1 MKLNTKLVITF
12 ILFMVVPLLLLG
24 ASYMILRYGFGFL
37 IIERVSINGKNS
49 FVMSQESLLSVIIV
63 IFCVVILTGIAL
75 SNWLMYS
82 FIKPINQLKKAL
94 HNIENGDYDTSL
106 IKPKQAE
113 FEGLFKDFESMRIKL
128 KENRDRRNLAEKQN
142 RELIAN
148 ITHDLKTPITSIRG
162 YVEGIMD
169 GVADT
174 EEKMDRYIKTIYNK
188 ANALNALINELT
200 GYSKIDARE
209 ITYNFVRLSVD
220 EYFGDCAS
228 EMIFDLQEQGV
239 KFVYDNRVKKSIAV
253 LADPVQLSKVIHNII
268 SNSVKYKSPEHSVIR
283 MRIKDMGEHI
293 QVDVRDNGMGIPKQ
307 DTEKIFDR
315 FFRSDASRN
324 SDKGGNGIGLSIAKK
339 IIEDH
344 GGKIWATVD
353 GSVGLTIHFTL
364 RKYTDEIKS
373 DYTKEPTQINIDIEN
388 MGYEDEDSLNFEEA
402 SDKPSNE
409 EPANKEETAVNDY
422 KKETDL
428 EKEKIKDSI
437 KKGESS
443 EKEDA
448 DNSEAIQNYNE
459 VINILGDFEDEE

>member
-1 MKLNTKLVITF
+1 MKINTRLIMTF
-12 ILFMVVPLLLLG
+12 ILFCIGPTALVVG
-24 ASYMILRYGFGFL
+24 SYLVLRNVFGFL
-37 IIERVSINGKNS
+37 IVEKIVVNGQTS
-49 FVMSQESLLSVIIV
+49 FAMSEESLLSAVIV
-63 IFCVVILTGIAL
+63 IFCVIVLTGIVL
-75 SNWLMYS
+75 VNWLMYG

-94 HNIENGDYDTSL
+94 HSIENGEYDTSL

-142 RELIAN
+142 KELIAN

-174 EEKMDRYIKTIYNK
+174 DEKMDRYIKTIYNK

-209 ITYNFVRLSVD
+209 ITYNFGRISVD

-239 KFVYDNRVKKSIAV
+239 KFVYDNRVKKSTAV

-268 SNSVKYKSPEHSVIR
+268 SNSVKYKSPERSVIR
-283 MRIKDMGEHI
+283 MRIKDMGEYI
-293 QVDVRDNGMGIPKQ
+293 QVDVRDNGMGIPKE

-315 FFRSDASRN
+315 FFRSDVSRN

-344 GGKIWATVD
+344 GGRIWATVD
-353 GSVGLTIHFTL
+353 GSVGVTIHFTL
-364 RKYTDEIKS
+364 RKYTDEVMA
-373 DYTKEPTQINIDIEN
+373 DYTKEPDQINIDIEN
-388 MGYEDEDSLNFEEA
+388 IAYADEEEKKILPEDPEL
-402 SDKPSNE
+402 K
-409 EPANKEETAVNDY
+409 
-422 KKETDL
+422 
-428 EKEKIKDSI
+428 
-437 KKGESS
+437 
-443 EKEDA
+443 DA
-448 DNSEAIQNYNE
+448 DSADGLTEEKVEKYSE
-459 VINILGDFEDEE
+459 VIGMLGDFEDEN

>member
-1 MKLNTKLVITF
+1 MKINTRLIITF
-12 ILFMVVPLLLLG
+12 ILFFIVPTSLVVG
-24 ASYMILRYGFGFL
+24 SYLVLRNVFGFL
-37 IIERVSINGKNS
+37 IVEKVEINGQTS
-49 FVMSQESLLSVIIV
+49 FAMSQESLLSALIV
-63 IFCVVILTGIAL
+63 IFCVIVLTGIVL
-75 SNWLMYS
+75 VNWLMYG

-94 HNIENGDYDTSL
+94 HSIENGDYDTSL

-142 RELIAN
+142 KELIAN

-174 EEKMDRYIKTIYNK
+174 DEKMDRYIKTIYNK

-209 ITYNFVRLSVD
+209 ITYNFGRISVD

-228 EMIFDLQEQGV
+228 EMIFDLQEQDV
-239 KFVYDNRVKKSIAV
+239 KFVYDNRVKKSTAV

-268 SNSVKYKSPEHSVIR
+268 SNSVKYKSPERSVIR
-283 MRIKDMGEHI
+283 MRIKDMGEYI
-293 QVDVRDNGMGIPKQ
+293 QVDVRDNGMGIPKE

-315 FFRSDASRN
+315 FFRSDVSRN

-344 GGKIWATVD
+344 GGRIWATVD

-364 RKYTDEIKS
+364 RKYTDEIMA
-373 DYTKEPTQINIDIEN
+373 DYTKEPDQINIDIEN
-388 MGYEDEDSLNFEEA
+388 VAYADEEEKKILPEDPEL
-402 SDKPSNE
+402 K
-409 EPANKEETAVNDY
+409 
-422 KKETDL
+422 
-428 EKEKIKDSI
+428 
-437 KKGESS
+437 
-443 EKEDA
+443 DA
-448 DNSEAIQNYNE
+448 DSSDGLTEEKVEKYSE
-459 VINILGDFEDEE
+459 VINMLGDFEDEN

>member
-1 MKLNTKLVITF
+1 MKINTRLIITF
-12 ILFMVVPLLLLG
+12 ILFFIVPASLMVG
-24 ASYMILRYGFGFL
+24 SYLVLRHVFGFL
-37 IIERVSINGKNS
+37 IVEKVIVNGQTGYA
-49 FVMSQESLLSVIIV
+49 MSTESLFSAIIV
-63 IFCVVILTGIAL
+63 ILCVIVLTGIVL
-75 SNWLMYS
+75 GNWLMYG

-106 IKPKQAE
+106 IRPKQGE

-142 RELIAN
+142 KELIAN

-209 ITYNFVRLSVD
+209 ITYNFGRISVD

-239 KFVYDNRVKKSIAV
+239 KFVYDNRVKKSTAV

-268 SNSVKYKSPEHSVIR
+268 SNSVKYKSPERSVIR
-283 MRIKDMGEHI
+283 MRIKDMGEYI
-293 QVDVRDNGMGIPKQ
+293 QVDVRDNGMGIPKE

-315 FFRSDASRN
+315 FFRSDVSRN

-344 GGKIWATVD
+344 GGRIWATVD

-364 RKYTDEIKS
+364 RKYTDEVMA
-373 DYTKEPTQINIDIEN
+373 DYTKEPDQINIDIEN
-388 MGYEDEDSLNFEEA
+388 IAYADEEEKKTLPEDPELKDAESADGLTEE
-402 SDKPSNE
+402 K
-409 EPANKEETAVNDY
+409 V
-422 KKETDL
+422 
-428 EKEKIKDSI
+428 EKYS
-437 KKGESS
+437 
-443 EKEDA
+443 
-448 DNSEAIQNYNE
+448 E
-459 VINILGDFEDEE
+459 VIGMLGDFEDEN

>member
-1 MKLNTKLVITF
+1 MKINTRLIITF
-12 ILFMVVPLLLLG
+12 ILFFIVPTSLVVG
-24 ASYMILRYGFGFL
+24 SYMVLRHVFGFL
-37 IIERVSINGKNS
+37 IVEKVVVNGQTS
-49 FVMSQESLLSVIIV
+49 FAITEESLLSALIV
-63 IFCVVILTGIAL
+63 IFCVIVLTGIVL
-75 SNWLMYS
+75 VNWLMYG

-94 HNIENGDYDTSL
+94 HSIENGDYDTSL

-142 RELIAN
+142 KELIAN

-174 EEKMDRYIKTIYNK
+174 DEKMDRYIKTIYNK

-209 ITYNFVRLSVD
+209 ITYNFGRISVD

-239 KFVYDNRVKKSIAV
+239 KFVYDNRVKKSTAV

-268 SNSVKYKSPEHSVIR
+268 SNSVKYKSPERSVIR
-283 MRIKDMGEHI
+283 MRIKDMGEYI
-293 QVDVRDNGMGIPKQ
+293 QVDVRDNGMGIPKE

-315 FFRSDASRN
+315 FFRSDVSRN

-344 GGKIWATVD
+344 GGRIWATVD

-364 RKYTDEIKS
+364 RKYTDEIMA
-373 DYTKEPTQINIDIEN
+373 DYTKEPDQINIDIEN
-388 MGYEDEDSLNFEEA
+388 VYAEDEE
-402 SDKPSNE
+402 
-409 EPANKEETAVNDY
+409 
-422 KKETDL
+422 KKVLPEDPELTDT
-428 EKEKIKDSI
+428 D
-437 KKGESS
+437 SS
-443 EKEDA
+443 EGLTEEKVEKY
-448 DNSEAIQNYNE
+448 SE
-459 VINILGDFEDEE
+459 VINMLGDFEDEK

>member
-1 MKLNTKLVITF
+1 MKINTRLIITF
-12 ILFMVVPLLLLG
+12 ILFFIVPTSLVVG
-24 ASYMILRYGFGFL
+24 SYMILRHVFGFL
-37 IIERVSINGKNS
+37 IVEKVVVNGQTS
-49 FVMSQESLLSVIIV
+49 FAITQESLLSALIV
-63 IFCVVILTGIAL
+63 IFCVIVLTGIVL
-75 SNWLMYS
+75 VNWLMYG

-94 HNIENGDYDTSL
+94 HSIENGDYDTSL

-142 RELIAN
+142 KELIAN

-174 EEKMDRYIKTIYNK
+174 DEKMDRYIKTIYNK

-209 ITYNFVRLSVD
+209 ITYNFGRISVD

-239 KFVYDNRVKKSIAV
+239 KFVYDNRVKKSTAV

-268 SNSVKYKSPEHSVIR
+268 SNSVKYKSPERSVIR
-283 MRIKDMGEHI
+283 MRIKDMGEYI
-293 QVDVRDNGMGIPKQ
+293 QVDVRDNGMGIPKE

-315 FFRSDASRN
+315 FFRSDVSRN

-344 GGKIWATVD
+344 GGRIWATVD

-364 RKYTDEIKS
+364 RKYTDEIMA
-373 DYTKEPTQINIDIEN
+373 DYTKEPDQINIDIEN
-388 MGYEDEDSLNFEEA
+388 VAYADEEEKKILPEDPEL
-402 SDKPSNE
+402 K
-409 EPANKEETAVNDY
+409 
-422 KKETDL
+422 
-428 EKEKIKDSI
+428 
-437 KKGESS
+437 
-443 EKEDA
+443 DA
-448 DNSEAIQNYNE
+448 DSSDGLTEEKVEKYSE
-459 VINILGDFEDEE
+459 VINMLGDFEDEN

>member
-1 MKLNTKLVITF
+1 MKINTRLIITF
-12 ILFMVVPLLLLG
+12 ILFFIVPTSLVVG
-24 ASYMILRYGFGFL
+24 SYMILRYVFGFL
-37 IIERVSINGKNS
+37 IVEKVVVNGQTS
-49 FVMSQESLLSVIIV
+49 FAITEESLLSALIV
-63 IFCVVILTGIAL
+63 ILCVIVLTGIVL
-75 SNWLMYS
+75 VNWLMYG

-94 HNIENGDYDTSL
+94 HSIENGDYDTSL

-142 RELIAN
+142 KELIAN

-174 EEKMDRYIKTIYNK
+174 DEKMDRYIKTIYNK

-209 ITYNFVRLSVD
+209 ITYNFGRISVD

-239 KFVYDNRVKKSIAV
+239 KFVYDNRVKKSTAV

-268 SNSVKYKSPEHSVIR
+268 SNSVKYKSPERSVIR
-283 MRIKDMGEHI
+283 MRIKDMGEYI
-293 QVDVRDNGMGIPKQ
+293 QVDVRDNGMGIPKE

-315 FFRSDASRN
+315 FFRSDVSRN

-344 GGKIWATVD
+344 GGRIWATVD

-364 RKYTDEIKS
+364 RKYTDEIMP
-373 DYTKEPTQINIDIEN
+373 DYTKEPDQINIDIEN
-388 MGYEDEDSLNFEEA
+388 VYSEDEEKKVL
-402 SDKPSNE
+402 PE
-409 EPANKEETAVNDY
+409 EPD
-422 KKETDL
+422 
-428 EKEKIKDSI
+428 IKDI
-437 KKGESS
+437 DSS
-443 EKEDA
+443 DNLTEEKVEKY
-448 DNSEAIQNYNE
+448 SE
-459 VINILGDFEDEE
+459 VINMLGDFEDEN

>member
-1 MKLNTKLVITF
+1 MKLNTRLIITF
-12 ILFMVVPLLLLG
+12 LLFFFVPTVLVVG
-24 ASYMILRYGFGFL
+24 SYVVLRYVFDFV
-37 IIERVSINGKNS
+37 IFREMVINGQTS
-49 FVMSQESLLSVIIV
+49 VVMTKEALFYLLIVVTCVI
-63 IFCVVILTGIAL
+63 ILTGIVL
-75 SNWLMYS
+75 TNWLMIG

-94 HNIENGDYDTSL
+94 HNIEIGDYDTSL

-209 ITYNFVRLSVD
+209 ITYNFARLSVD

-228 EMIFDLQEQGV
+228 EMIFDLQEQGM
-239 KFVYDNRVKKSIAV
+239 KFVYDNRVKKNTAV

-268 SNSVKYKSPEHSVIR
+268 SNSIKYKSPERSVIR
-283 MRIKDMGEHI
+283 MRIKDMGEYI
-293 QVDVRDNGMGIPKQ
+293 QVDVRDNGMGIPKE

-344 GGKIWATVD
+344 GGRIWATVD

-364 RKYTDEIKS
+364 RKYTDEIMA
-373 DYTKEPTQINIDIEN
+373 DYTKEPAQINIDIEN
-388 MGYEDEDSLNFEEA
+388 VGYEEESKENNLA
-402 SDKPSNE
+402 ELIENLEKNE
-409 EPANKEETAVNDY
+409 EENKET
-422 KKETDL
+422 L
-428 EKEKIKDSI
+428 E
-437 KKGESS
+437 
-443 EKEDA
+443 
-448 DNSEAIQNYNE
+448 NYNE
-459 VINILGDFEDEE
+459 MISMLGDFEDE

>member
-1 MKLNTKLVITF
+1 MKINTRLIITF
-12 ILFMVVPLLLLG
+12 ILFFIVPTSLVVG
-24 ASYMILRYGFGFL
+24 SYMILRHVFGFL
-37 IIERVSINGKNS
+37 IVEKVVVNGQTS
-49 FVMSQESLLSVIIV
+49 FAITQESLLSALIV
-63 IFCVVILTGIAL
+63 IFCVIVLTGIVL
-75 SNWLMYS
+75 VNWLMYG

-94 HNIENGDYDTSL
+94 HSIENGDYDTSL

-142 RELIAN
+142 KELIAN

-174 EEKMDRYIKTIYNK
+174 DEKMDRYIKTIYNK

-209 ITYNFVRLSVD
+209 ITYNFGRISVD

-239 KFVYDNRVKKSIAV
+239 KFVYDNRVKKSTAV

-268 SNSVKYKSPEHSVIR
+268 SNSVKYKSPERSVIR
-283 MRIKDMGEHI
+283 MRIKDMGEYI
-293 QVDVRDNGMGIPKQ
+293 QVDVRDNGMGIPKE

-315 FFRSDASRN
+315 FFRSDVSRN

-364 RKYTDEIKS
+364 RKYTDEIMA
-373 DYTKEPTQINIDIEN
+373 DYTKEPDQINIDIEN
-388 MGYEDEDSLNFEEA
+388 ISYADEENDTQVIADVTE
-402 SDKPSNE
+402 NE
-409 EPANKEETAVNDY
+409 QNETVND
-422 KKETDL
+422 
-428 EKEKIKDSI
+428 EKMAK
-437 KKGESS
+437 
-443 EKEDA
+443 
-448 DNSEAIQNYNE
+448 YNE
-459 VINILGDFEDEE
+459 VINMLGDFEDET

>member
-1 MKLNTKLVITF
+1 MKINTRLIITF
-12 ILFMVVPLLLLG
+12 ILFFIVPTSLVVG
-24 ASYMILRYGFGFL
+24 SYLVLRNVFGFL
-37 IIERVSINGKNS
+37 IVEKVEINGQTS
-49 FVMSQESLLSVIIV
+49 FAMSQESLLSAVIV
-63 IFCVVILTGIAL
+63 IFCVIVLTGIVL
-75 SNWLMYS
+75 VNWLMYG

-94 HNIENGDYDTSL
+94 HSIENGDYDTSL

-142 RELIAN
+142 KELIAN

-209 ITYNFVRLSVD
+209 ITYNFGRISVD

-239 KFVYDNRVKKSIAV
+239 KFVYDNRVKKSTAV

-268 SNSVKYKSPEHSVIR
+268 SNSVKYKSPERSVIR
-283 MRIKDMGEHI
+283 MRIKDMGEYI
-293 QVDVRDNGMGIPKQ
+293 QVDVRDNGMGIPKE

-315 FFRSDASRN
+315 FFRSDVSRN

-344 GGKIWATVD
+344 GGRIWATVD

-364 RKYTDEIKS
+364 RKYTDEIMA
-373 DYTKEPTQINIDIEN
+373 DYTKEPDQINIDIEN
-388 MGYEDEDSLNFEEA
+388 VAYADEEEKKILPEDPEL
-402 SDKPSNE
+402 K
-409 EPANKEETAVNDY
+409 
-422 KKETDL
+422 
-428 EKEKIKDSI
+428 
-437 KKGESS
+437 
-443 EKEDA
+443 DA
-448 DNSEAIQNYNE
+448 DSSDGLTEEKVEKYSE
-459 VINILGDFEDEE
+459 VINMLGDFEDEN

>member
-1 MKLNTKLVITF
+1 MKLNTKLIITF
-12 ILFMVVPLLLLG
+12 ILFFIVPFTLVIG
-24 ASYMILRYGFGFL
+24 SYMVLRYGFG
-37 IIERVSINGKNS
+37 IMSIERTVINGQDS
-49 FVMSQESLLSVIIV
+49 FVMPEESLISALVV
-63 IFCVVILTGIAL
+63 IFCVIVLTGIVL
-75 SNWLMYS
+75 VNWLMIG

-94 HNIENGDYDTSL
+94 HNIEIGDYDTSL
-106 IKPKQAE
+106 IGPKQAE

-209 ITYNFVRLSVD
+209 ITYNFGRISVD

-239 KFVYDNRVKKSIAV
+239 KFVYDNRVKKNTAVLSAGLLLVLGVNVAV

-268 SNSVKYKSPEHSVIR
+268 SNSVKYKSPERSVIR
-283 MRIKDMGEHI
+283 MRIKDMGDYI
-293 QVDVRDNGMGIPKQ
+293 QVDVRDNGMGIPKE

-315 FFRSDASRN
+315 FFRSDVSRN
-324 SDKGGNGIGLSIAKK
+324 SDKGGHGIGLSIAKK

-344 GGKIWATVD
+344 GGRIWATVE

-364 RKYTDEIKS
+364 RKYTDEIMA
-373 DYTKEPTQINIDIEN
+373 DYSKEPEQINIDIEN
-388 MGYEDEDSLNFEEA
+388 VAYEDDLESTEKTDSVDNQKETGELG
-402 SDKPSNE
+402 NE
-409 EPANKEETAVNDY
+409 EVA
-422 KKETDL
+422 
-428 EKEKIKDSI
+428 EK
-437 KKGESS
+437 
-443 EKEDA
+443 
-448 DNSEAIQNYNE
+448 YNE
-459 VINILGDFEDEE
+459 VINMLGDFEDETE

>member
-1 MKLNTKLVITF
+1 MKINTRLIITF
-12 ILFMVVPLLLLG
+12 ILFFIVPTSLVVG
-24 ASYMILRYGFGFL
+24 SYMILRHVFGFL
-37 IIERVSINGKNS
+37 IVEKVVVNGQTS
-49 FVMSQESLLSVIIV
+49 FAITQESLLSALIV
-63 IFCVVILTGIAL
+63 IFCVIVLTGIVL
-75 SNWLMYS
+75 VNWLMYG

-94 HNIENGDYDTSL
+94 HSIENGDYDTSL

-142 RELIAN
+142 KELIAN

-174 EEKMDRYIKTIYNK
+174 DEKMDRYIKTIYNK

-209 ITYNFVRLSVD
+209 ITYNFGRISVD

-239 KFVYDNRVKKSIAV
+239 KFVYDNRVKKSTAV

-268 SNSVKYKSPEHSVIR
+268 SNSVKYKSPERSVIR
-283 MRIKDMGEHI
+283 MRIKDMGEYI
-293 QVDVRDNGMGIPKQ
+293 QVDVRDNGMGIPKE

-315 FFRSDASRN
+315 FFRSDVSRN

-344 GGKIWATVD
+344 GGRIWATVD

-364 RKYTDEIKS
+364 RKYTDEIMA
-373 DYTKEPTQINIDIEN
+373 DYTKEPDQINIDIEN
-388 MGYEDEDSLNFEEA
+388 VYSEDEEKKVL
-402 SDKPSNE
+402 PE
-409 EPANKEETAVNDY
+409 EPD
-422 KKETDL
+422 
-428 EKEKIKDSI
+428 IKDI
-437 KKGESS
+437 DSS
-443 EKEDA
+443 DNLTEEKVEKY
-448 DNSEAIQNYNE
+448 SE
-459 VINILGDFEDEE
+459 VINMLGDFEDEN

>member
-1 MKLNTKLVITF
+1 MKINTKLIITF
-12 ILFMVVPLLLLG
+12 ILFIMVPLLLVAG
-24 ASYMILRYGFGFL
+24 SYMVLRYGFGFM
-37 IIERVSINGKNS
+37 IVEKVRNDGGVS
-49 FVMSQESLLSVIIV
+49 FVVSEESLISAIIV
-63 IFCVVILTGIAL
+63 IGCVIVLTGIVL
-75 SNWLMYS
+75 VNWLMYG

-106 IKPKQAE
+106 IKSKQAE
-113 FEGLFKDFESMRIKL
+113 FEGLFKDFESMRVKL

-142 RELIAN
+142 KELIAN

-174 EEKMDRYIKTIYNK
+174 DEKMDRYIKTIYNK

-209 ITYNFVRLSVD
+209 ITYNFGRISVD

-228 EMIFDLQEQGV
+228 EMIFDLQEQGM
-239 KFVYDNRVKKSIAV
+239 KFVYDNRVKKNTAV

-268 SNSVKYKSPEHSVIR
+268 SNSIKYKCPERSVIR
-283 MRIKDMGEHI
+283 MRIKDMNEYI
-293 QVDVRDNGMGIPKQ
+293 QVDVRDNGMGIPKE

-315 FFRSDASRN
+315 FFRSDTSRN

-344 GGKIWATVD
+344 GGRIWATVD

-364 RKYTDEIKS
+364 RKYTDEIMA
-373 DYTKEPTQINIDIEN
+373 DYTKEPDQINIDIEN
-388 MGYEDEDSLNFEEA
+388 IYEENAEDKNGKTEEL
-402 SDKPSNE
+402 
-409 EPANKEETAVNDY
+409 TV
-422 KKETDL
+422 
-428 EKEKIKDSI
+428 
-437 KKGESS
+437 
-443 EKEDA
+443 EDA
-448 DNSEAIQNYNE
+448 KEMFEDKFEDKESINKAVMNYNE
-459 VINILGDFEDEE
+459 VINMLGDFEEET

>member
-1 MKLNTKLVITF
+1 
-12 ILFMVVPLLLLG
+12 
-24 ASYMILRYGFGFL
+24 MILRHVFGFL
-37 IIERVSINGKNS
+37 IVEKVVVNGQTS
-49 FVMSQESLLSVIIV
+49 FAITQESLLSALIV
-63 IFCVVILTGIAL
+63 IFCVIVLTGIVL
-75 SNWLMYS
+75 VNWLMYG

-94 HNIENGDYDTSL
+94 HSIENGDYDTSL

-142 RELIAN
+142 KELIAN

-174 EEKMDRYIKTIYNK
+174 DEKMDRYIKTIYNK

-209 ITYNFVRLSVD
+209 ITYNFGRISVD

-239 KFVYDNRVKKSIAV
+239 KFVYDNRVKKSTAV

-268 SNSVKYKSPEHSVIR
+268 SNSVKYKSPERSVIR
-283 MRIKDMGEHI
+283 MRIKDMGEYI
-293 QVDVRDNGMGIPKQ
+293 QVDVRDNGMGIPKE

-315 FFRSDASRN
+315 FFRSDVSRN

-344 GGKIWATVD
+344 GGRIWATVD

-364 RKYTDEIKS
+364 RKYTDEIMA
-373 DYTKEPTQINIDIEN
+373 DYTKEPDQINIDIEN
-388 MGYEDEDSLNFEEA
+388 VYAEDEE
-402 SDKPSNE
+402 
-409 EPANKEETAVNDY
+409 
-422 KKETDL
+422 KKVLPEDPELTDT
-428 EKEKIKDSI
+428 D
-437 KKGESS
+437 SS
-443 EKEDA
+443 EGLTEEKVEKY
-448 DNSEAIQNYNE
+448 SE
-459 VINILGDFEDEE
+459 VINMLGDFEDEN

>member
-1 MKLNTKLVITF
+1 MKINTRLIITF
-12 ILFMVVPLLLLG
+12 ILFFIVPFTLVFG
-24 ASYMILRYGFGFL
+24 SYMILRHVFGFL
-37 IIERVSINGKNS
+37 IIEKITVNGQTS
-49 FVMSQESLLSVIIV
+49 FAMSEESLISALIV
-63 IFCVVILTGIAL
+63 ILCVVVLTGIVL
-75 SNWLMYS
+75 VNWLMIG

-94 HNIENGDYDTSL
+94 HSIENGDYDTSL

-142 RELIAN
+142 KELIAN

-209 ITYNFVRLSVD
+209 ITYNFGRISVD

-239 KFVYDNRVKKSIAV
+239 KFVYDNRVKKNTAV

-268 SNSVKYKSPEHSVIR
+268 SNSVKYKSPERSVIR
-283 MRIKDMGEHI
+283 MRIKDMNEYI
-293 QVDVRDNGMGIPKQ
+293 QVDVRDNGMGIPKE

-315 FFRSDASRN
+315 FFRSDVSRN

-364 RKYTDEIKS
+364 RKYTDEIMA
-373 DYTKEPTQINIDIEN
+373 DYTKEPDQINIDIEN
-388 MGYEDEDSLNFEEA
+388 ISYADEENDTQVIADVTE
-402 SDKPSNE
+402 NE
-409 EPANKEETAVNDY
+409 QNETVND
-422 KKETDL
+422 
-428 EKEKIKDSI
+428 EKMAK
-437 KKGESS
+437 
-443 EKEDA
+443 
-448 DNSEAIQNYNE
+448 YNE
-459 VINILGDFEDEE
+459 VINMLGDFEDET

>member
-1 MKLNTKLVITF
+1 MKINTRLIITF
-12 ILFMVVPLLLLG
+12 LLFFIVPALLMVG
-24 ASYMILRYGFGFL
+24 SYLVLRNIFGFL
-37 IIERVSINGKNS
+37 IVEKVMVNGQTGYA
-49 FVMSQESLLSVIIV
+49 MSTESLISAIIV
-63 IFCVVILTGIAL
+63 ILCVIVLTGIVL
-75 SNWLMYS
+75 GNWLMYG

-142 RELIAN
+142 KELIAN

-174 EEKMDRYIKTIYNK
+174 DEKMDRYIKTIYNK

-209 ITYNFVRLSVD
+209 ITYNFGRISVD

-239 KFVYDNRVKKSIAV
+239 KFVYDNRVKKSTAV

-268 SNSVKYKSPEHSVIR
+268 SNSVKYKSPERSVIR
-283 MRIKDMGEHI
+283 MRIKDMGEYI
-293 QVDVRDNGMGIPKQ
+293 QVDVRDNGMGIPKE

-315 FFRSDASRN
+315 FFRSDVSRN
-324 SDKGGNGIGLSIAKK
+324 SDKGGNDIGLSIAKK

-344 GGKIWATVD
+344 GGRIWATVD

-364 RKYTDEIKS
+364 RKYTDEIMA
-373 DYTKEPTQINIDIEN
+373 DYTKEPDQINIDIEN
-388 MGYEDEDSLNFEEA
+388 VAYAEE
-402 SDKPSNE
+402 E
-409 EPANKEETAVNDY
+409 V
-422 KKETDL
+422 KKVLPEDL
-428 EKEKIKDSI
+428 EIKEGDSSD
-437 KKGESS
+437 GLTE
-443 EKEDA
+443 EKVEKY
-448 DNSEAIQNYNE
+448 SE
-459 VINILGDFEDEE
+459 VINMLGDFEDEN

>member
-1 MKLNTKLVITF
+1 MKINTRLIITF
-12 ILFMVVPLLLLG
+12 ILFFIVPTSLVVG
-24 ASYMILRYGFGFL
+24 SYMILRHVFGFL
-37 IIERVSINGKNS
+37 IVEKVVVNGQTS
-49 FVMSQESLLSVIIV
+49 FAITQESLLSALIG
-63 IFCVVILTGIAL
+63 IFCVIVLTGIVL
-75 SNWLMYS
+75 VNWLMYG

-94 HNIENGDYDTSL
+94 HSIENGDYDTSL

-142 RELIAN
+142 KELIAN

-174 EEKMDRYIKTIYNK
+174 DEKMDRYIKTIYNK

-209 ITYNFVRLSVD
+209 ITYNFGRISVD

-239 KFVYDNRVKKSIAV
+239 KFVYDNRVKKSTAV

-268 SNSVKYKSPEHSVIR
+268 SNSVKYKSPERSVIR
-283 MRIKDMGEHI
+283 MRIKDMGEYI
-293 QVDVRDNGMGIPKQ
+293 QVDVRDNGMGIPKE

-315 FFRSDASRN
+315 FFRSDVSRN

-344 GGKIWATVD
+344 GGRIWATVD

-364 RKYTDEIKS
+364 RKYTDEIMA
-373 DYTKEPTQINIDIEN
+373 DYTKEPDQINIDIEN
-388 MGYEDEDSLNFEEA
+388 VYSEDEEKKVL
-402 SDKPSNE
+402 PE
-409 EPANKEETAVNDY
+409 EPD
-422 KKETDL
+422 
-428 EKEKIKDSI
+428 IKDI
-437 KKGESS
+437 DSS
-443 EKEDA
+443 DNLTEEKVEKY
-448 DNSEAIQNYNE
+448 SE
-459 VINILGDFEDEE
+459 VINMLGDFEDEN

>member
-1 MKLNTKLVITF
+1 MKLNTRLIITF
-12 ILFMVVPLLLLG
+12 ILFLVVPLILVTG
-24 ASYMILRYGFGFL
+24 SYMILRYVFGIL
-37 IIERVSINGKNS
+37 IIEQMEINGQNS
-49 FVMSQESLLSVIIV
+49 IVMSQESLLSAVIVLLCV
-63 IFCVVILTGIAL
+63 IILTGIAL
-75 SNWLMYS
+75 TNWLMYG

-188 ANALNALINELT
+188 ANSLNALINELT

-209 ITYNFVRLSVD
+209 ITYNFVRISVD

-239 KFVYDNRVKKSIAV
+239 KFVYDNRVKKSTAV

-268 SNSVKYKSPEHSVIR
+268 SNSVKYKSPERSVIR
-283 MRIKDMGEHI
+283 MRLKDMGDYI
-293 QVDVRDNGMGIPKQ
+293 QVDVRDNGMGIPKE

-344 GGKIWATVD
+344 GGRIWATVD

-364 RKYTDEIKS
+364 RKYTDEIKA
-373 DYTKEPTQINIDIEN
+373 DFTKEPEQINIDIEN
-388 MGYEDEDSLNFEEA
+388 LNYSDEKSGMTEELSITEELKPTDIPTDEDIKDVENEEA
-402 SDKPSNE
+402 
-409 EPANKEETAVNDY
+409 V
-422 KKETDL
+422 KK
-428 EKEKIKDSI
+428 
-437 KKGESS
+437 
-443 EKEDA
+443 
-448 DNSEAIQNYNE
+448 YNE
-459 VINILGDFEDEE
+459 VINMLGDFEDEE

>member
-1 MKLNTKLVITF
+1 MKINTRLIITF
-12 ILFMVVPLLLLG
+12 LLFFIVPALLMVG
-24 ASYMILRYGFGFL
+24 SYLVLRNIFGFL
-37 IIERVSINGKNS
+37 IVEKVMVNGQTGYA
-49 FVMSQESLLSVIIV
+49 MSTESLISAIIV
-63 IFCVVILTGIAL
+63 ILCVIVLTGIVL
-75 SNWLMYS
+75 GNWLMYG

-142 RELIAN
+142 KELIAN

-174 EEKMDRYIKTIYNK
+174 DEKMDRYIKTIYNK

-209 ITYNFVRLSVD
+209 ITYNFGRISVD

-239 KFVYDNRVKKSIAV
+239 KFVYDNRVKKSTAV

-268 SNSVKYKSPEHSVIR
+268 SNSVKYKSPERSVIR
-283 MRIKDMGEHI
+283 MRIKDMGEYI
-293 QVDVRDNGMGIPKQ
+293 QVDVRDNGMGIPKE

-315 FFRSDASRN
+315 FFRSDVSRN

-344 GGKIWATVD
+344 GGRIWATVD

-364 RKYTDEIKS
+364 RKYTDEVMA
-373 DYTKEPTQINIDIEN
+373 DYTKEPDQINIDIEN
-388 MGYEDEDSLNFEEA
+388 IAYADEEEKKILPEDPEL
-402 SDKPSNE
+402 K
-409 EPANKEETAVNDY
+409 
-422 KKETDL
+422 
-428 EKEKIKDSI
+428 
-437 KKGESS
+437 
-443 EKEDA
+443 DA
-448 DNSEAIQNYNE
+448 DSADGLTEEKVEKYSE
-459 VINILGDFEDEE
+459 VIGMLGDFEDEN

>member
-1 MKLNTKLVITF
+1 MKLNTRLIITFTLFFIVPTLLVI
-12 ILFMVVPLLLLG
+12 G
-24 ASYMILRYGFGFL
+24 SYAVLRYIFGFFIFEETIVNGETCIIMTKDSLLTL
-37 IIERVSINGKNS
+37 IIV
-49 FVMSQESLLSVIIV
+49 VTCVI
-63 IFCVVILTGIAL
+63 ILTGIVL
-75 SNWLMYS
+75 TNWLMYG
-82 FIKPINQLKKAL
+82 FIKPINELKKAL
-94 HNIENGDYDTSL
+94 HNIEVGDYDTSL

-128 KENRDRRNLAEKQN
+128 KENRDRKILAEKQN

-209 ITYNFVRLSVD
+209 ITYNFGRISVD
-220 EYFGDCAS
+220 EYFGDCAQ
-228 EMIFDLQEQGV
+228 EMIFDLQEQGM
-239 KFVYDNRVKKSIAV
+239 KFVYDNRAKKNTAV
-253 LADPVQLSKVIHNII
+253 LADPVQLSKVVHNII
-268 SNSVKYKSPEHSVIR
+268 SNSIKYKSPERSVIR
-283 MRIKDMGEHI
+283 MRIKDMGEYI
-293 QVDVRDNGMGIPKQ
+293 QVDVRDNGMGIPKE

-344 GGKIWATVD
+344 GGRIWATVD

-364 RKYTDEIKS
+364 RKYTDEIMA
-373 DYTKEPTQINIDIEN
+373 DYTKEPAQINIDIGN
-388 MGYEDEDSLNFEEA
+388 RSYGEDEEDIADIKKVTSE
-402 SDKPSNE
+402 PSE
-409 EPANKEETAVNDY
+409 QTEDFNKET
-422 KKETDL
+422 L
-428 EKEKIKDSI
+428 E
-437 KKGESS
+437 
-443 EKEDA
+443 
-448 DNSEAIQNYNE
+448 NYNE
-459 VINILGDFEDEE
+459 VITMLGDFEDE

>member
-1 MKLNTKLVITF
+1 MKINTKLIITF
-12 ILFMVVPLLLLG
+12 ILFILVPLLLVAG
-24 ASYMILRYGFGFL
+24 SYMVLRYGFGFM
-37 IIERVSINGKNS
+37 IVEKVKNDGGVS
-49 FVMSQESLLSVIIV
+49 FVVSEESLISAIIV
-63 IFCVVILTGIAL
+63 IGCVIVLTGIVL
-75 SNWLMYS
+75 VNWLMYG
-82 FIKPINQLKKAL
+82 FIKPINQLKRAL

-142 RELIAN
+142 KELIAN

-209 ITYNFVRLSVD
+209 ITYNFRRISVD

-228 EMIFDLQEQGV
+228 EMIFDLQEQGM
-239 KFVYDNRVKKSIAV
+239 KFVYDNRVKKNTAV

-268 SNSVKYKSPEHSVIR
+268 SNSIKYKCPERSVIR
-283 MRIKDMGEHI
+283 MRLKDMGEYI
-293 QVDVRDNGMGIPKQ
+293 QVDVRDNGMGIPKE

-344 GGKIWATVD
+344 GGRIWASVD

-364 RKYTDEIKS
+364 RKYTDEIMA
-373 DYTKEPTQINIDIEN
+373 DYTKEPEQINIDIEN
-388 MGYEDEDSLNFEEA
+388 VYDGDEVGRGETGPLEA
-402 SDKPSNE
+402 L
-409 EPANKEETAVNDY
+409 EPD
-422 KKETDL
+422 
-428 EKEKIKDSI
+428 EKIIIDAEVEEITDEEVI
-437 KKGESS
+437 K
-443 EKEDA
+443 
-448 DNSEAIQNYNE
+448 NYNE
-459 VINILGDFEDEE
+459 VINMLGDFEDET

>member
-1 MKLNTKLVITF
+1 MKINTRLIITF
-12 ILFMVVPLLLLG
+12 ILFCIVPTALVVG
-24 ASYMILRYGFGFL
+24 SYLVLRNVFGFL
-37 IIERVSINGKNS
+37 IVEKIVVNGQTS
-49 FVMSQESLLSVIIV
+49 FAMSEESLLSAVIV
-63 IFCVVILTGIAL
+63 IFCVIVLTGIVL
-75 SNWLMYS
+75 VNWLMYG

-94 HNIENGDYDTSL
+94 HSIENGDYDTSL

-142 RELIAN
+142 KELIAN

-174 EEKMDRYIKTIYNK
+174 DEKMDRYIKTIYNK

-209 ITYNFVRLSVD
+209 ITYNFGRISVD

-239 KFVYDNRVKKSIAV
+239 KFVYDNRVKKSTAV

-268 SNSVKYKSPEHSVIR
+268 SNSVKYKSPERSVIR
-283 MRIKDMGEHI
+283 MRIKDMGEYI
-293 QVDVRDNGMGIPKQ
+293 QVDVRDNGMGIPKE

-315 FFRSDASRN
+315 FFRSDVSRN

-344 GGKIWATVD
+344 GGRIWATVD

-364 RKYTDEIKS
+364 RKYTDEVMA
-373 DYTKEPTQINIDIEN
+373 DYTKEPDQINIDIEN
-388 MGYEDEDSLNFEEA
+388 IAYADEEEKKILPEDPELKDAESADGLTEE
-402 SDKPSNE
+402 K
-409 EPANKEETAVNDY
+409 V
-422 KKETDL
+422 
-428 EKEKIKDSI
+428 EKYS
-437 KKGESS
+437 
-443 EKEDA
+443 
-448 DNSEAIQNYNE
+448 E
-459 VINILGDFEDEE
+459 VIGMLGDFEDEN

>member
-1 MKLNTKLVITF
+1 MKINTRLIITF
-12 ILFMVVPLLLLG
+12 ILFFIVPTSLVVG
-24 ASYMILRYGFGFL
+24 SYLVLRNVFGFL
-37 IIERVSINGKNS
+37 IVEKVEINGQTS
-49 FVMSQESLLSVIIV
+49 FAMSQESLLSALIV
-63 IFCVVILTGIAL
+63 IFCVIVLTGIVL
-75 SNWLMYS
+75 VNWLMYG

-94 HNIENGDYDTSL
+94 HSIENGDYDTSL

-142 RELIAN
+142 KELIAN

-174 EEKMDRYIKTIYNK
+174 DEKMDRYIKTIYNK

-209 ITYNFVRLSVD
+209 ITYNFGRISVD

-239 KFVYDNRVKKSIAV
+239 KFVYDNRVKKSTAV

-268 SNSVKYKSPEHSVIR
+268 SNSVKYKSPERSVIR
-283 MRIKDMGEHI
+283 MRIKDMGEYI
-293 QVDVRDNGMGIPKQ
+293 QVDVRDNGMGIPKE

-315 FFRSDASRN
+315 FFRSDVSRN

-344 GGKIWATVD
+344 GGRIWATVD

-364 RKYTDEIKS
+364 RKYTDEIMA
-373 DYTKEPTQINIDIEN
+373 DYTKEPDQINIDIEN
-388 MGYEDEDSLNFEEA
+388 VAYADEEEKKILPEDPEL
-402 SDKPSNE
+402 K
-409 EPANKEETAVNDY
+409 
-422 KKETDL
+422 
-428 EKEKIKDSI
+428 
-437 KKGESS
+437 
-443 EKEDA
+443 DA
-448 DNSEAIQNYNE
+448 DSSDGLTEEKVEKYSE
-459 VINILGDFEDEE
+459 VINMLGDFEDEN

>member
-1 MKLNTKLVITF
+1 MKINTRLIITF
-12 ILFMVVPLLLLG
+12 ILFFIVPTSLVVG
-24 ASYMILRYGFGFL
+24 SYLVLRNVFGFL
-37 IIERVSINGKNS
+37 IVEKVEINGQTS
-49 FVMSQESLLSVIIV
+49 FAMSQESLLSALIV
-63 IFCVVILTGIAL
+63 IFCVIVLTGIVL
-75 SNWLMYS
+75 VNWLMYG

-94 HNIENGDYDTSL
+94 HSIENGDYDTSL

-142 RELIAN
+142 KELIAN

-209 ITYNFVRLSVD
+209 ITYNFGRISVD

-239 KFVYDNRVKKSIAV
+239 KFVYDNRVKKSTAV

-268 SNSVKYKSPEHSVIR
+268 SNSVKYKSPERSVIR
-283 MRIKDMGEHI
+283 MRIKDMGEYI
-293 QVDVRDNGMGIPKQ
+293 QVDVRDNGMGIPKE

-315 FFRSDASRN
+315 FFRSDVSRN

-344 GGKIWATVD
+344 GGRIWATVD

-364 RKYTDEIKS
+364 RKYTDEIMA
-373 DYTKEPTQINIDIEN
+373 DYTKEPDQINIDIEN
-388 MGYEDEDSLNFEEA
+388 VAYADEEEKKTLPEDPEL
-402 SDKPSNE
+402 K
-409 EPANKEETAVNDY
+409 
-422 KKETDL
+422 
-428 EKEKIKDSI
+428 
-437 KKGESS
+437 
-443 EKEDA
+443 DA
-448 DNSEAIQNYNE
+448 DSSDGLTEEKVEKYSE
-459 VINILGDFEDEE
+459 VINMLGDFEDEN

>member
-1 MKLNTKLVITF
+1 MKINTRLIITF
-12 ILFMVVPLLLLG
+12 ILFFIVPTSLVVG
-24 ASYMILRYGFGFL
+24 SYMILRHVFGFL
-37 IIERVSINGKNS
+37 IVEKVVVNGQTS
-49 FVMSQESLLSVIIV
+49 FAITQESLLSALIV
-63 IFCVVILTGIAL
+63 IFCVIVLTGIVL
-75 SNWLMYS
+75 VNWLMYG

-94 HNIENGDYDTSL
+94 HSIENGDYDTSL

-142 RELIAN
+142 KESIAN

-174 EEKMDRYIKTIYNK
+174 DEKMDRYIKTIYNK

-209 ITYNFVRLSVD
+209 ITYNFGRISVD

-239 KFVYDNRVKKSIAV
+239 KFVYDNRVKKSTAV

-268 SNSVKYKSPEHSVIR
+268 SNSVKYKSPERSVIR
-283 MRIKDMGEHI
+283 MRIKDMGEYI
-293 QVDVRDNGMGIPKQ
+293 QVDVRDNGMGIPKE

-315 FFRSDASRN
+315 FFRSDVSRN

-344 GGKIWATVD
+344 GGRIWATVD

-364 RKYTDEIKS
+364 RKYTDEIMA
-373 DYTKEPTQINIDIEN
+373 DYTKEPDQINIDIEN
-388 MGYEDEDSLNFEEA
+388 VYSEDEEKKVL
-402 SDKPSNE
+402 PE
-409 EPANKEETAVNDY
+409 EPD
-422 KKETDL
+422 
-428 EKEKIKDSI
+428 IKDI
-437 KKGESS
+437 DSS
-443 EKEDA
+443 DNLTEEKVEKY
-448 DNSEAIQNYNE
+448 SE
-459 VINILGDFEDEE
+459 VINMLGDFEDEN

>member
-1 MKLNTKLVITF
+1 MKINTRLIITF
-12 ILFMVVPLLLLG
+12 ILFFIVPASLVVG
-24 ASYMILRYGFGFL
+24 SYLVLRNVFGFL
-37 IIERVSINGKNS
+37 IVEKVEINGQTS
-49 FVMSQESLLSVIIV
+49 FAMSQESLLSALIV
-63 IFCVVILTGIAL
+63 IFCVIVLTGIVL
-75 SNWLMYS
+75 VNWLMYG

-94 HNIENGDYDTSL
+94 HSIENGDYDTSL

-142 RELIAN
+142 KELIAN

-174 EEKMDRYIKTIYNK
+174 DEKMDRYIKTIYNK

-209 ITYNFVRLSVD
+209 ITYNFGRISVD

-239 KFVYDNRVKKSIAV
+239 KFVYDNRVKKSTAV

-268 SNSVKYKSPEHSVIR
+268 SNSVKYKSPERSVIR
-283 MRIKDMGEHI
+283 MRIKDMGEYI
-293 QVDVRDNGMGIPKQ
+293 QVDVRDNGMGIPKE

-315 FFRSDASRN
+315 FFRSDVSRN

-344 GGKIWATVD
+344 GGRIWATVD

-364 RKYTDEIKS
+364 RKYTDEIMA
-373 DYTKEPTQINIDIEN
+373 DYTKEPDQINIDIEN
-388 MGYEDEDSLNFEEA
+388 VAYADEEEKKTPPEDPEL
-402 SDKPSNE
+402 K
-409 EPANKEETAVNDY
+409 
-422 KKETDL
+422 
-428 EKEKIKDSI
+428 
-437 KKGESS
+437 
-443 EKEDA
+443 DA
-448 DNSEAIQNYNE
+448 DSSDGLTEEKVEKYSE
-459 VINILGDFEDEE
+459 VINMLGDFEDEN

>member
-1 MKLNTKLVITF
+1 MKLNTRLIITF
-12 ILFMVVPLLLLG
+12 VLFFIVPTFLVLG
-24 ASYMILRYGFGFL
+24 SYAILRYVFDFV
-37 IIERVSINGKNS
+37 IFEEMTINNQTSI
-49 FVMSQESLLSVIIV
+49 VMSKESLITLLIVVTCVI
-63 IFCVVILTGIAL
+63 ILTGIVL
-75 SNWLMYS
+75 SNWLMYG

-94 HNIENGDYDTSL
+94 HNIEAGDYDTSL

-174 EEKMDRYIKTIYNK
+174 DEKMDRYIKTIYNK

-209 ITYNFVRLSVD
+209 ITYNFGRISVE

-228 EMIFDLQEQGV
+228 EMIFDLQEQGI
-239 KFVYDNRVKKSIAV
+239 KFVYDDRVKKNTAV

-268 SNSVKYKSPEHSVIR
+268 SNSVKYKSPERSVIR
-283 MRIKDMGEHI
+283 MRLKDMGDYI
-293 QVDVRDNGMGIPKQ
+293 QVDVRDNGMGIPKE
-307 DTEKIFDR
+307 DCEKIFDR
-315 FFRSDASRN
+315 FFRSDVSRN

-364 RKYTDEIKS
+364 RKYTDEIMA
-373 DYTKEPTQINIDIEN
+373 DYTKEPEQINIDIEN
-388 MGYEDEDSLNFEEA
+388 MGYSDEETKTETDVEA
-402 SDKPSNE
+402 INAETGENE
-409 EPANKEETAVNDY
+409 ET
-422 KKETDL
+422 
-428 EKEKIKDSI
+428 
-437 KKGESS
+437 
-443 EKEDA
+443 
-448 DNSEAIQNYNE
+448 IQQNIEGYNE
-459 VINILGDFEDEE
+459 VISMLGDFEDED